1 MGAAERL
8 DAERLDAD
16 TFLHALGGCFTF
28 QTFDDSGQGR
38 RTLNRILHG
47 TLAEHA
53 ATLASLNAKGA
64 GVFVMVGEGDGKGR
78 KAANV
83 RRVRAYFVD
92 LDGAPIAP
100 VQSAPLPPHVVIES
114 SPGRWHAYW
123 WIEGAPL
130 DAFKGVQRAL
140 AERFAADAK
149 VCDLPRV
156 MRLPGF
162 LHRKRA
168 PYPVRIADL
177 RDGPRYT
184 HAEFV
189 AAFGLDAPAP
199 QAPKPRA
206 LPDTITEGQ
215 RNETLFLLACGLVQ
229 KGHAAEAVNIRV
241 QRINAERCRPPLCA
255 TEVNTIAARASA
267 YGSQGYAALPH
278 VLLDS
283 PQWQALPPPAHDVIL
298 TAFRRFNG
306 SNNGNIALAWSDFEG
321 RAGFAKKDTFYRHRA
336 LAVQAGILQHT
347 CEGRNTQHGRK
358 PDLFAIPPQW
368 LPQFR
373 QSQKSDLAPVPKK
386 YTPK

>member
-1 MGAAERL
+1 
-8 DAERLDAD
+8 
-16 TFLHALGGCFTF
+16 
-28 QTFDDSGQGR
+28 
-38 RTLNRILHG
+38 
-47 TLAEHA
+47 
-53 ATLASLNAKGA
+53 
-64 GVFVMVGEGDGKGR
+64 MVGEGDGKGR

-83 RRVRAYFVD
+83 QRVRAYFVD
-92 LDGAPIAP
+92 LDGAPVAP
-100 VQSAPLPPHVVIES
+100 VQSAPLPPHVVVES

-123 WIEGAPL
+123 WIDGAPL
-130 DAFKGVQRAL
+130 DTFKGVQRAL

-162 LHRKRA
+162 QHRKRA
-168 PYPVRIADL
+168 PYLVRIADL
-177 RDGPRYT
+177 HDGPRYT
-184 HAEFV
+184 HAQFV
-189 AAFGLDAPAP
+189 VAFGLDAPAP
-199 QAPKPRA
+199 PVPKPRA

-229 KGHAAEAVNIRV
+229 KGHAADAVNNRL

-255 TEVNTIAARASA
+255 TEVDTIAARASA

-336 LAVQAGILQHT
+336 LAVQAGILQHV

>member
-16 TFLHALGGCFTF
+16 TFLRALGGRFTF

-38 RTLNRILHG
+38 RALNRILHG

-53 ATLASLNAKGA
+53 ATMASLNAKGA
-64 GVFVMVGEGDGKGR
+64 GVFVMVGEGDDKGR

-83 RRVRAYFVD
+83 QRIRAYFVD
-92 LDGAPIAP
+92 LDGAPVAP
-100 VQSAPLPPHVVIES
+100 VQSAPLPPHVVVES

-123 WIEGAPL
+123 WIDGAPL

-140 AERFAADAK
+140 AERFAADSK

-162 LHRKRA
+162 QHRKCA
-168 PYPVRIADL
+168 PYLVRIADI

-206 LPDTITEGQ
+206 LPDTIAEGQ
-215 RNETLFLLACGLVQ
+215 RNETLFLLACGLAQ
-229 KGHAAEAVNIRV
+229 KGHAADAVNNRL
-241 QRINAERCRPPLCA
+241 QRINAERCQPPLCA
-255 TEVNTIAARASA
+255 TEVDTIATRASA

-283 PQWQALPPPAHDVIL
+283 LAWRALPPAAHDVIL
-298 TAFRRFNG
+298 TAYRRFNG

-321 RAGFAKKDTFYRHRA
+321 RPGFAKKDTFYRHRGRV
-336 LAVQAGILQHT
+336 VQAGILQHA

-358 PDLFAIPPQW
+358 PDLFAIAPQW

-373 QSQKSDLAPVPKK
+373 QSRKSDLAPVPKK